1 MTTFA
6 ASGLYMYMNQ
16 NQTAPSQMESKE
28 EKQFDAIICG
38 AGHNGLVA
46 ANYLA
51 NAGMKVGVF
60 ERRHTVGGAAVTE
73 EIFPGFKFSR
83 ASYLAGLLRPD
94 IIKELDLKKY
104 GVEFLFRDPYSF
116 TPCHDGKRYL
126 LLGTENTID
135 QFSKKD
141 AEVFPKYEK
150 HLGDLMKFI
159 PPLIDYNLPTTSG
172 TFTEKWSS
180 FSTARKLVKIALK
193 NRENVLPFYDLLT
206 APANQFLTKWFE
218 SDILIATLATD
229 AIIGSM
235 TSPNIQGSS
244 YVLLHH
250 IMGSI
255 EGHEGS
261 WAYVRGGM
269 GSITK
274 ALAKSAEEKGVKIF
288 TDSEIDCVI
297 LKNNTA

>member
-1 MTTFA
+1 M
-6 ASGLYMYMNQ
+6 
-16 NQTAPSQMESKE
+16 
-28 EKQFDAIICG
+28 G

-51 NAGMKVGVF
+51 KAGLKVGVF
-60 ERRHTVGGAAVTE
+60 EKRHTVGGAAVTE

-94 IIKELDLKKY
+94 IIKELDLKNY
-104 GVEFLFRDPYSF
+104 GIEFLFRDPYSF
-116 TPCHDGKRYL
+116 TPHKDGKRYL
-126 LLGTENTID
+126 ILGTNHTID

-141 AEVFPKYEK
+141 AEIMSKYED
-150 HLGDLMKFI
+150 HLGKLMKFI
-159 PPLIDYNLPTTSG
+159 PPLIDNNLPSPDG
-172 TFTEKWSS
+172 SYSDKFGSLQ
-180 FSTARKLVKIALK
+180 TAAKLVKIAMQNK
-193 NRENVLPFYDLLT
+193 DCVLPFYDLLT
-206 APANQFLTKWFE
+206 APASQFLNKWFE

-235 TSPNIQGSS
+235 TSPMIQGSS

-269 GSITK
+269 GSIT
-274 ALAKSAEEKGVKIF
+274 
-288 TDSEIDCVI
+288 
-297 LKNNTA
+297 